1 MKNSENKSTG
11 IQTSFLA
18 AVSRLFRRNKKE
30 PNNMPKFPPPPDNK
44 KYSVKEAIF
53 WQPTGKVVCRGLTY
67 QQAEDECVNLRSRH
81 FPEIDYYISEEQ
93 I

>member
-1 MKNSENKSTG
+1 M
-11 IQTSFLA
+11 TSFLA
-18 AVSRLFRRNKKE
+18 AAFKLLPWNKPQEKE
-30 PNNMPKFPPPPDNK
+30 KT
-44 KYSVKEAIF
+44 YSVKEAIF

>member
-30 PNNMPKFPPPPDNK
+30 PNKMSKFPPPPDNK

-53 WQPTGKVVCRGLTY
+53 WQPTGKVIERGLTR
-67 QQAEDECVNLRSRH
+67 QAAEDMCENLKSRY
-81 FPEIDYYISEEQ
+81 FTEIDYYISEEE
-93 I
+93 